1 MLSFSGAHQIAT
13 AAIPNVLPLEVI
25 EFASGSAGRHDYLVG
40 CYALPPTKQS
50 RVDFLNFKSTDSL

>member
-1 MLSFSGAHQIAT
+1 MLSFSGVHQIAT
-13 AAIPNVLPLEVI
+13 AAIPNVLPLEVL

-50 RVDFLNFKSTDSL
+50 RV